1 MLTSV
6 SAGITSFGIGGGVP
20 QATVRKRGV
29 LPHSVRPLCS
39 FSCSTHLI
47 LCSLTSRKKRKLSHQ
62 GGVGRQQIDEYVAVV
77 VLLDELQESVSELVK
92 NTYGSIQR
100 VRDKYTVA

>member
-1 MLTSV
+1 M
-6 SAGITSFGIGGGVP
+6 
-20 QATVRKRGV
+20 
-29 LPHSVRPLCS
+29 
-39 FSCSTHLI
+39 
-47 LCSLTSRKKRKLSHQ
+47 
-62 GGVGRQQIDEYVAVV
+62 GRQQIDEYVAVV